1 MKKTVRLQRNGRLL
15 HKNQPIFHRLLSFE
29 AITTR
34 TAFRIARTRVPHV
47 DLAKRAI
54 IARTVVFTFG
64 YTATNARVH
73 FLTFFI
79 HHSKK
84 PPFLVIA
91 VCAKWRKIIDIC
103 KNLL

>member
-1 MKKTVRLQRNGRLL
+1 MCVFFTKQRKKPSVYNETGGFYTKINRF
-15 HKNQPIFHRLLSFE
+15 FHRLLSFE

-34 TAFRIARTRVPHV
+34 AAFRVARTRVSHV

-54 IARTVVFTFG
+54 IARTVVFAFG
-64 YTATNARVH
+64 YTAANARVH

-84 PPFLVIA
+84 PPFLVVA
-91 VCAKWRKIIDIC
+91 VCAK
-103 KNLL
+103 